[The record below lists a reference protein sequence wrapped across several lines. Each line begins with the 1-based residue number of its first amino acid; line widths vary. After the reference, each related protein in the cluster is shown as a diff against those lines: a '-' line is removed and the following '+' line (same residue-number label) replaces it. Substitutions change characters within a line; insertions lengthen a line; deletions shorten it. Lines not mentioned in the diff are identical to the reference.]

1 MQKSES
7 EITKKSAPQALLG
20 RVLGLQEGRKE
31 NYFFNSGPPQE
42 VITCVL
48 GILVA
53 LSEAVGYSQ
62 EANK

>member
-7 EITKKSAPQALLG
+7 ETLRNQHPGSPGASSGATA
-20 RVLGLQEGRKE
+20 RKE
-31 NYFFNSGPPQE
+31 NYFLNSGPPPE
-42 VITCVL
+42 VITVVL

-53 LSEAVGYSQ
+53 LSEAVGYSL